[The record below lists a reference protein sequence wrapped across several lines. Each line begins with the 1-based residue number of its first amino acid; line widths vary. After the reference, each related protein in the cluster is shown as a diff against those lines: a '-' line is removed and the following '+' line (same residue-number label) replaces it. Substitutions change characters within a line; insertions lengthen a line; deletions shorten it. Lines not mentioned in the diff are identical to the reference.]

1 MMDDPCPFIVHKTVE
16 RGLLFSFISSTS
28 FSSLEDD
35 GKTWLSSRVNSTFEL
50 PLLTCFSRVV
60 WVVFLL
66 FVKEEKITAFS
77 SSKLPRYI
85 YSTCQF

>member
-1 MMDDPCPFIVHKTVE
+1 MMDDRCPFIVHKTVE

-35 GKTWLSSRVNSTFEL
+35 GKTWLSSWVNSTLEL

-66 FVKEEKITAFS
+66 FVKEKEISALA
-77 SSKLPRYI
+77 SSKPLRYV